1 MLNLMKIL
9 NWFMNRRAKMS
20 LSTPFLPYA
29 KYVVVSVKPIKER
42 LIKELDKKIQV
53 KTTYSIATLTKERM
67 LNSHRCIPRFSR

>member
-1 MLNLMKIL
+1 MKIL

-53 KTTYSIATLTKERM
+53 KQHIV
-67 LNSHRCIPRFSR
+67 